1 MSGLNI
7 SYEIGSGGGEEITYY
22 EEPALNSKEAPNL
35 ANVIAGEIVN
45 EILENALDIATRASE
60 TGIHWKEIKESR
72 SSICSINSSS
82 LITAKDSKYENT
94 KIDDLQMD
102 NICSN
107 IVGDIVEHIGIQSPP
122 KISDI
127 IEGLNSISVDKESQ
141 QNKQDI
147 IPLDVE
153 MKKLLAEMLTPPY
166 DISNYDVSPVK
177 GGVGDQPI
185 LINEPIPEPEVPRA
199 VEKKSRVTDLVK
211 NSPQIISEYL
221 MMDERAKQNQEEWEE
236 SEEQLLQVIELDYV
250 KPGEEPFR
258 VQKKMYP
265 ENIALPED
273 NNESELVV
281 PQEDDIL
288 KIVDLSSNAF
298 REEERQLSNITE
310 NSDGA
315 KGDELTNDN
324 MVIVMSPH
332 ETAVSGGE
340 IIESP
345 QIVDQKEIEESHM
358 KQPKSKKKKWNFGT
372 KLFGFLKKGHK
383 TSEHES
389 SASTEKPL

>member
-1 MSGLNI
+1 MLRI
-7 SYEIGSGGGEEITYY
+7 
-22 EEPALNSKEAPNL
+22 AHQ
-35 ANVIAGEIVN
+35 VI
-45 EILENALDIATRASE
+45 L
-60 TGIHWKEIKESR
+60 GIHWKEIKESR
-72 SSICSINSSS
+72 SSIGSINSSS
-82 LITAKDSKYENT
+82 FITTKDTKYDNT

-127 IEGLNSISVDKESQ
+127 IEGLNSISVDQESK

-153 MKKLLAEMLTPPY
+153 MKRLLAEMLKPPY
-166 DISNYDVSPVK
+166 AISNYDISPVK
-177 GGVGDQPI
+177 GGVGDQPYDET
-185 LINEPIPEPEVPRA
+185 LVSEPIPELEVPRA

-258 VQKKMYP
+258 VQKKMFP
-265 ENIALPED
+265 EDVALPEEID
-273 NNESELVV
+273 ESELVV

-288 KIVDLSSNAF
+288 NIVDLSSNAF
-298 REEERQLSNITE
+298 REEEKQLSNITE

-315 KGDELTNDN
+315 KGDEPTNDN
-324 MVIVMSPH
+324 MVVVMSPH

-340 IIESP
+340 IIENP
-345 QIVDQKEIEESHM
+345 QTVDQKEIEESQI
-358 KQPKSKKKKWNFGT
+358 KQPKSKKKKWTFGT

-383 TSEHES
+383 TSEHGS